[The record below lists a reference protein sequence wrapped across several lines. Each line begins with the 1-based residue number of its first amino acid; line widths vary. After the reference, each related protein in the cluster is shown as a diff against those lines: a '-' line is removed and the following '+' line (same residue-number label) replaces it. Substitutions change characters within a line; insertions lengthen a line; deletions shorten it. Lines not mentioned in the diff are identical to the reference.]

1 MEHVKVIGFFKENK
15 AVDNDVMENE
25 KLLYF
30 VAFENSN
37 NDHLQPKK
45 WMEGYNVLDGHFVLR
60 DVEYLDVCEKIT
72 KEEYLQATKGY
83 HTPEI
88 YINN

>member
-1 MEHVKVIGFFKENK
+1 MEHINVIGFYKESQN
-15 AVDNDVMENE
+15 ENEVYTE

-30 VAFENSN
+30 VVFENSN

-45 WMEGYNVLDGHFVLR
+45 WMEGYNVIDGHFVLR
-60 DVEYLDVCEKIT
+60 DEKFLDTCEKIT